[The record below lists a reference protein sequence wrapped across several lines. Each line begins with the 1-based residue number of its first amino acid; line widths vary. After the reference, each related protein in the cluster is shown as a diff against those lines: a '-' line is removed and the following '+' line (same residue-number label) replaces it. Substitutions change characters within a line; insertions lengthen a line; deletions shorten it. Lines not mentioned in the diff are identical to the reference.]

1 MTREHLFRAAG
12 GAMILA
18 MFFFLVRR
26 TGERGPLEFSISPT
40 ILSHSTSNPQRAER
54 GLLFLRDLSLRL
66 PSGSRIAVVWTGH
79 RSWSED
85 ETVFMTAT
93 GFLPSD
99 DVVPAFV
106 LASGDRRD
114 LPDYVASFEGGQD
127 APDGHYAFSSPLK
140 GGALYR
146 RIR

>member
-1 MTREHLFRAAG
+1 MTREQLFRASR
-12 GAMILA
+12 GATILA

-26 TGERGPLEFSISPT
+26 TVERGPLEFSVPPT
-40 ILSHSTSNPQRAER
+40 ILSHSTNNPRRAES

-66 PSGSRIAVVWTGH
+66 PSGSRVAVLWTGH

-93 GFLPSD
+93 GFLPAD

-106 LASGDRRD
+106 LADGSRGD
-114 LPDYVASFEGGQD
+114 LPDYVASFEGGAD
-127 APDGHYAFSSPLK
+127 IPDGRYAFCSPLK

-146 RIR
+146 RVH